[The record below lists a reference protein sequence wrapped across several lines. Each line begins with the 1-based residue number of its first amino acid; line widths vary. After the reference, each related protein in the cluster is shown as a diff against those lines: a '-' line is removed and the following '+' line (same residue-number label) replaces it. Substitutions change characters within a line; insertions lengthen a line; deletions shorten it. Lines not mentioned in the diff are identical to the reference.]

1 MEKRVILTVFMA
13 IPVIAMAQNE
23 SQQPTGE
30 QVILTT
36 SFGHKGTIGNNPPK
50 APIRP
55 PYVTYQ
61 DYTLFIWG
69 EHAGYTVTLLD
80 DNDTVVYQTYVYA
93 GTQMVSLPTTLSGS
107 YTLQLSDDTFV
118 FTGMIGL

>member
-1 MEKRVILTVFMA
+1 MVATSLSVFA
-13 IPVIAMAQNE
+13 
-23 SQQPTGE
+23 QQPSGQGC
-30 QVILTT
+30 QVPLQVSI
-36 SFGHKGTIGNNPPK
+36 INPDDVLGSGPK

-118 FTGMIGL
+118 FTGIIDL